1 MRDDLKNY
9 HEEHQDAFALL
20 TPEEAGWILLAIV
33 GALVLLDLTGA
44 LGG

>member
-1 MRDDLKNY
+1 MHHDLKNH
-9 HEEHQDAFALL
+9 HEQQDSFSLFSS
-20 TPEEAGWILLAIV
+20 EEAGWILLALV